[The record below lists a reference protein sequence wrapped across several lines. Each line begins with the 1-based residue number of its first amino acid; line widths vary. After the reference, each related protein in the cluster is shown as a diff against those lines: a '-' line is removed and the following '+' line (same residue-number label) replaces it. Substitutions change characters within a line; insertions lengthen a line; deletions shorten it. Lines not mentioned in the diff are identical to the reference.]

1 MDASHDASVP
11 GPAHAYRSDP
21 DRVGLWVT
29 MQVSAGSSPLT
40 GVPPKTVLPAGEAA
54 AWAGRAGNLYFPPFS
69 EL

>member
-1 MDASHDASVP
+1 MTHLSQTQGMPTGVTP
-11 GPAHAYRSDP
+11 IEC
-21 DRVGLWVT
+21 GLWVT
-29 MQVSAGSSPLT
+29 MQVSAGSAPVT